1 MSTTS
6 AGFNKGSAGP
16 LLYIKLAVFL
26 CSEKKKKM
34 TREHR
39 GGKLRPR
46 AQFLDKQNELSQSRG
61 VRLPCV
67 CLLPHTQHHFFFV
80 ERRIVV
86 IIFVLFSGIFGEISV
101 EVLWCKYRVKSVTKS
116 FQTYLVGVF

>member
-1 MSTTS
+1 MVSTTS

-67 CLLPHTQHHFFFV
+67 CLLPNAHSTILFCRAGNCRHNC
-80 ERRIVV
+80 
-86 IIFVLFSGIFGEISV
+86 VLFPGVFGEISV
-101 EVLWCKYRVKSVTKS
+101 EVL
-116 FQTYLVGVF
+116 

>member
-46 AQFLDKQNELSQSRG
+46 AQFLDKQNELSHSRG

-67 CLLPHTQHHFFFV
+67 CLLPYTHSTIFFCRA
-80 ERRIVV
+80 ENCRYN
-86 IIFVLFSGIFGEISV
+86 FVLFPGIFREM
-101 EVLWCKYRVKSVTKS
+101 
-116 FQTYLVGVF
+116 LVPVAARSKA

>member
-67 CLLPHTQHHFFFV
+67 LCACCLLPNAHSTILFCTA
-80 ERRIVV
+80 ENCRKSR
-86 IIFVLFSGIFGEISV
+86 VLFPGIFGEISV
-101 EVLWCKYRVKSVTKS
+101 EVVSCKYRVKSMTRW
-116 FQTYLVGVF
+116 FQT